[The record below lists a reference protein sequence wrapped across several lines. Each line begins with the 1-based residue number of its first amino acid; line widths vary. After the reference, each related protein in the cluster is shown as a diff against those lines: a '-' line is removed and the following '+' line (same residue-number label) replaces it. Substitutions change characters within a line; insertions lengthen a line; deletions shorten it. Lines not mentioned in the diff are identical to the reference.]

1 MNTVTA
7 TDPVNASK
15 YNFKKALE
23 LKKIRLSR
31 LVVFCRLPQNGVY
44 TLSNNLPS
52 GAIPTTK
59 TPTTTTFVSH
69 EFMSKPDQEILF
81 SLKVPGWLAGTLL
94 QRLCQVPWMPT
105 WNL

>member
-59 TPTTTTFVSH
+59 TQQQQLLSLTSLWVNLTKKF
-69 EFMSKPDQEILF
+69 F
-81 SLKVPGWLAGTLL
+81 SL
-94 QRLCQVPWMPT
+94 
-105 WNL
+105 